1 MLMSAAAECLTLL
14 TWHREHRP
22 ENTFCS
28 VDDLDEILNG
38 QTRDKHMEY
47 LADNLPIRSICP
59 YIN

>member
-38 QTRDKHMEY
+38 QNRDKHMEY
-47 LADNLPIRSICP
+47 LADNLPIRSIFP